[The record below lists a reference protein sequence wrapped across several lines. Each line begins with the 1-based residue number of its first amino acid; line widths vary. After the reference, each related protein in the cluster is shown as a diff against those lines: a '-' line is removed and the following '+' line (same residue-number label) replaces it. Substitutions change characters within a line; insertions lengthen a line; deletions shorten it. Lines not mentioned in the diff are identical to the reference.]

1 SEAEFGQY
9 LVRIADEVAVG
20 EKQELDQVERRR
32 VPVPGFG
39 RDQMARRGFETYV
52 SHVDIFLV
60 FCYGNEMLC
69 ETIVR
74 TGSNRR
80 NHFSWLNTALI
91 DSSPYRDLS
100 LEAKA
105 AANHQTRQVP
115 TALHMH

>member
-1 SEAEFGQY
+1 MAS
-9 LVRIADEVAVG
+9 
-20 EKQELDQVERRR
+20 RR
-32 VPVPGFG
+32 
-39 RDQMARRGFETYV
+39 FETYV

-74 TGSNRR
+74 SGSNRR

-115 TALHMH
+115 TALHMHRDLYKHGEAIWRCRSTKCLG